1 MQDTKFELKSRQ
13 LRLFE
18 GYCMEDTAEQEDKY
32 RALGK
37 ERISVQNRTC
47 AKQQKLLENIASP
60 GNLLNAFK
68 QVKRNKGAAGID
80 HVDIKSFEAWFQDH
94 IFDLS
99 KSIVERTYEPQA
111 VRRVEI
117 PKDNGDVRKLGIPT
131 VCDRVVQ
138 QAIAQVLIP
147 IYEPKFVNTSYG
159 FRPGLS
165 AHDALYKCQ
174 EYLNQGRIWTVDMD
188 LEKFFDTVNHS
199 KLVQVLSR
207 EIYDGRVISLIHK
220 YLNAGVMVSG
230 TYNPTEIGVPQG
242 GPLSPILA
250 NVILDDLD
258 KELQR
263 RGHRFVRYADDMVIF
278 CKSKRAAQRTL
289 DKIVPFIED
298 KLLLKV
304 NRDKTVVAY
313 AGSIKFLG
321 YGFYKTRNGYKFRVS
336 KKSKQK
342 MKACVKELIHRH
354 NFIGYKKTRERLNS
368 FIRGWINYYKLADM
382 RKFLKGIDAWMRRR
396 IRKIIWIM
404 WKKPSTR
411 YRYLTKLGVS
421 HQLALNTISSGK
433 GSWRIAASQALQYAL
448 TDERLERRGYLFFSS
463 YYKKVVTA

>member
-1 MQDTKFELKSRQ
+1 MQDTEFEYKSRQ

-18 GYCMEDTAEQEDKY
+18 GYCVEDTAEQEDKC
-32 RALGK
+32 RALSK
-37 ERISVQNRTC
+37 QKISVRNQAC

-80 HVDIKSFEAWFQDH
+80 HVDINSFENWFQDH

-99 KSIVERTYEPQA
+99 ESIVGRTYEPQP

-131 VCDRVVQ
+131 ICDRVVQ
-138 QAIAQVLIP
+138 QAIAQILIP

-174 EYLNQGRIWTVDMD
+174 EYLDEGRVWTVDMD

-199 KLVQVLSR
+199 KLIQILSR
-207 EIYDGRVISLIHK
+207 EIRDGRVISLIHK

-230 TYNPTEIGVPQG
+230 TYNPTELGVPQG

-250 NVILDDLD
+250 NIILNDLD
-258 KELQR
+258 KELEH
-263 RGHRFVRYADDMVIF
+263 RGHKFVRYADDMVIF
-278 CKSKRAAQRTL
+278 CNSKRAAQRTMDNIL
-289 DKIVPFIED
+289 PFIEK

-304 NRDKTVVAY
+304 NRNKTEVAY
-313 AGSIKFLG
+313 AGRIKFLG
-321 YGFYKTRNGYKFRVS
+321 YGFYKTRNGFQFRLS
-336 KKSKQK
+336 KKAKLK
-342 MKACVKELIHRH
+342 MKARVKELTHRR
-354 NFIGYKKTRERLNS
+354 NFIGYTKTRERLNCY
-368 FIRGWINYYKLADM
+368 IRGWVNYYKLANM
-382 RKFLKGIDAWMRRR
+382 KNFLKSIDGWMRRR
-396 IRKIIWIM
+396 IRKLIWIM
-404 WKKPSTR
+404 WKKCSTR
-411 YRYLTKLGVS
+411 YRYLTRLGVS
-421 HQLALNTISSGK
+421 HQEALNTISSGK
-433 GSWRIAASQALQYAL
+433 GGWRLARTETLQTAL
-448 TDERLERRGYLFFSS
+448 TNRRLERRGYLSFSS
-463 YYKKVVTA
+463 YYKKVVGA